1 MTSSRSARSAAA
13 TTSVAVALLL
23 AACSA
28 PSKGSAPHGGSA
40 LDDGAL
46 DVVASAYPLQWV
58 SERVAGGAAR
68 VSSALPPGTDVHEAE
83 LAPAQAL
90 ALSDADVV
98 VTLPGLQAGV
108 DAALSSSPPERVV
121 DVTGAAAV
129 VGDDLHFWMDPL
141 RLADVGDEVA
151 EGLAEADPGGAD
163 GYRTRAAALRADLA
177 ALDEQYAQA
186 LAPCRGAVLVT
197 SHEAFGYL
205 ADRYGLQQ
213 VGISGLDP
221 SVEPTPARLRAATA
235 AVQDAGVRTVFFETE
250 ATDAVTGALVLA
262 LGTGTGVLDP
272 MESAPAQGADL
283 LAVAQE
289 NLAALQAGLAC

>member
-1 MTSSRSARSAAA
+1 VTSSRTARSAAA
-13 TTSVAVALLL
+13 TSVAAALLL
-23 AACSA
+23 GACSTPA
-28 PSKGSAPHGGSA
+28 RGVTAQ
-40 LDDGAL
+40 DDGAL
-46 DVVASAYPLQWV
+46 DVVTSAYPLQWV
-58 SERVAGGAAR
+58 SERVAGDAAR
-68 VSSALPPGTDVHEAE
+68 VSSALPPGTDVHETE

-108 DAALSSSPPERVV
+108 DTALEASPPERVV
-121 DVTGAAAV
+121 DLTRAAAV
-129 VGDDLHFWMDPL
+129 VGDDLHVWMDPL

-151 EGLAEADPGGAD
+151 EGLAAADPDGAD
-163 GYRTRAAALRADLA
+163 GYRSRAGALRDDLS

-205 ADRYGLQQ
+205 ADRYGLEQ

-235 AVQDAGVRTVFFETE
+235 AVQDAGVRTVYFETE
-250 ATDAVTGALVLA
+250 ATDAVTSALASA
-262 LGTGTGVLDP
+262 LGTGTAVLDP
-272 MESAPAQGADL
+272 METAPAEGTDL
-283 LAVAQE
+283 LATAQE
-289 NLAALQAGLAC
+289 NLAALRAGLTC

>member
-1 MTSSRSARSAAA
+1 VTSSRTARSAAA
-13 TTSVAVALLL
+13 TSVAAALLL
-23 AACSA
+23 GACSTPA
-28 PSKGSAPHGGSA
+28 RGVTAQ
-40 LDDGAL
+40 DDGAL
-46 DVVASAYPLQWV
+46 DVVTSAYPLQWV
-58 SERVAGGAAR
+58 SERVAGDAAR
-68 VSSALPPGTDVHEAE
+68 VSSALPPGTDVHETE

-108 DAALSSSPPERVV
+108 DTALEASPPERVV
-121 DVTGAAAV
+121 DLTRAAAV
-129 VGDDLHFWMDPL
+129 VGDDLHVWMDPL

-151 EGLAEADPGGAD
+151 EGLAAADPEGAD
-163 GYRTRAAALRADLA
+163 GYRSRAGALRDDLS

-205 ADRYGLQQ
+205 ADRYGLEQ

-235 AVQDAGVRTVFFETE
+235 AVQDAGVRTVYFETE
-250 ATDAVTGALVLA
+250 ATDAVTSALASA
-262 LGTGTGVLDP
+262 LGTGTAVLDP
-272 MESAPAQGADL
+272 METAPAEGTDL
-283 LAVAQE
+283 LATAQE
-289 NLAALQAGLAC
+289 NLAALRAGLTC